1 MIIGYTGDEMKE
13 KPQPSRPLKFT
24 VQFLTPRPSS
34 KVNMKLK
41 LAVAKEAFQD
51 DCTEMKAVSL

>member
-41 LAVAKEAFQD
+41 LAVAKEAF
-51 DCTEMKAVSL
+51 